1 MPAFAWWLA
10 PQTRITLVTF
20 VKPGRPLVY
29 AHRGGAALR
38 PENTFAAFDHG
49 LALGA
54 DGLELDVRLSKDG
67 VVVVH
72 HDATLERTTDG
83 RGLVADHSSDG
94 LARLDAGYR
103 FQSSDATLP
112 FRGQGVTIPTLAS
125 VLRRYPDVPIIIEL
139 KSELPG
145 NGTEIA
151 RRTVDVVR
159 QADAVGRVALG
170 SFSGRALRTVRLLE
184 PALRTGAA
192 REETRWAL
200 YRLWVGWPLGRPRYQ
215 EFQVPERAGATT
227 VVTRRFVEHAHKYGL
242 AVKVWTVDEESDM
255 TRLLGWGVDGIISDR
270 PDVAVAVVNAQ
281 ASRRS

>member
-1 MPAFAWWLA
+1 M
-10 PQTRITLVTF
+10 TS

-83 RGLVADHSSDG
+83 RGLVADHSADG

-145 NGTEIA
+145 DGTEVA

-200 YRLWVGWPLGRPRYQ
+200 YRSWVGWPLGRPRYQ

-227 VVTRRFVEHAHKYGL
+227 VVSPAVRRARPQIRPRREGL
-242 AVKVWTVDEESDM
+242 DRGRGIGHDAAP
-255 TRLLGWGVDGIISDR
+255 RLGRRRDHQR
-270 PDVAVAVVNAQ
+270 Q
-281 ASRRS
+281 ARCRCRCRQR

>member
-1 MPAFAWWLA
+1 
-10 PQTRITLVTF
+10 
-20 VKPGRPLVY
+20 VY

-38 PENTFAAFDHG
+38 PENTLAAFDHG

-83 RGLVADHSSDG
+83 RGRLADQSSHD

-103 FQSSDATLP
+103 FQTADAGFA
-112 FRGQGVTIPTLAS
+112 FRGQGIRIPTLAS
-125 VLRRYPDVPIIIEL
+125 VLARYPDVPLIIEL
-139 KSELPG
+139 KGELPG
-145 NGTEIA
+145 DGTEVA

-159 QADAVGRVALG
+159 QADAVARVSLG
-170 SFSGRALRTVRLLE
+170 SFSGLALRTARRLE
-184 PALRTGAA
+184 PGLRTGAA

-200 YRLWVGWPLGRPRYQ
+200 YRSWVGWSLGRPRYQ
-215 EFQVPERAGATT
+215 EFQVPERSGATT
-227 VVTRRFVEHAHKYGL
+227 VVTRRFVEHAHKSGV
-242 AVKVWTVDEESDM
+242 AVKVWTIDDESDM
-255 TRLLGWGVDGIISDR
+255 TRLLDWGVDGIISDR
-270 PDVAVAVVNAQ
+270 PDVAAAVVSAR